1 MTRLEITSAP
11 EPADIALLGK
21 RLSDFNDADVG
32 ASERQA
38 LAVFMR
44 DDANAIVGGI
54 SGYTAWG
61 WLFVQWLWVDE
72 NWRGQHLA
80 SRMLDAA
87 EAEAVARGCHGAW
100 IDTFNPV
107 ALKTYERQGYQAFG
121 VLSDFP
127 VGRTRTFLQRRFAKD

>member
-1 MTRLEITSAP
+1 MTRLEITGEP
-11 EPADIALLGK
+11 EPDDIALLGK
-21 RLSDFNDADVG
+21 RLGDFNDADVG

-38 LAVFMR
+38 LAVFVR
-44 DDANAIVGGI
+44 DDAGTIVAGI
-54 SGYTAWG
+54 SGYTGWG

-72 NWRGQHLA
+72 TWRGRHLA

-100 IDTFNPV
+100 IDTFNPI

-127 VGRTRTFLQRRFAKD
+127 VGRSRTFLQKRFAKD

>member
-1 MTRLEITSAP
+1 MTRLEITGEP

-21 RLSDFNDADVG
+21 RLGDFNDADVG

-38 LAVFMR
+38 LAVFVR
-44 DDANAIVGGI
+44 DDAGTIVAGI
-54 SGYTAWG
+54 SGYTGWG

-127 VGRTRTFLQRRFAKD
+127 VGRSRTFLQKRLSKD

>member
-1 MTRLEITSAP
+1 MTRLEITGEP

-21 RLSDFNDADVG
+21 RLGDFNDADVG

-38 LAVFMR
+38 LAVFVR
-44 DDANAIVGGI
+44 DDAGTIVAGI
-54 SGYTAWG
+54 SGYTGWG

-127 VGRTRTFLQRRFAKD
+127 VGRSRTFLQKRLSKN

>member
-1 MTRLEITSAP
+1 MTRLEITREPA
-11 EPADIALLGK
+11 PADIALLGK
-21 RLSDFNDADVG
+21 RLADFNDADVG

-38 LAVFMR
+38 LAVFVR
-44 DDANAIVGGI
+44 DDADVIVGGI

-61 WLFVQWLWVDE
+61 WLYVQWLWVGE

-80 SRMLDAA
+80 SQMLVAA
-87 EAEAVARGCHGAW
+87 EAEAVARGCHGAL

-121 VLSDFP
+121 VLADFP
-127 VGRTRTFLQRRFAKD
+127 VGRSRTFLQKRLSTN